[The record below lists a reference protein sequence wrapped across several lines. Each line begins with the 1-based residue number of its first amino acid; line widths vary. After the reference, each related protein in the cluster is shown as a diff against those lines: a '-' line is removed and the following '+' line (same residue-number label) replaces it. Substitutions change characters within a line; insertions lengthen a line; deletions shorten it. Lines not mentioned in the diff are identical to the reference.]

1 MIAPRSYESIV
12 KNLTAKS
19 LSAVFWGTGG
29 AIVRLVL
36 QFGAQVVLARI
47 LGPEQYGLFAIG
59 AIVIGFSNFF
69 SDIGLAYGLIQKES
83 VVDRDIRFVFTWQVI
98 LGLGVTLAI
107 GLSAEAIATFFGDAR
122 AEDVVKALAIVCL
135 LNALAA
141 PSLNLLKRNLDF
153 RRIQMAQITGFIVGY
168 VFCGIP
174 LALYGSQAW
183 ALVIAW
189 LIQATVFLVLT
200 YSATRHPLAPLIR
213 YENAKSL
220 SAYGATVLI
229 TNLVNWLI
237 NNVDRVIIGRIF
249 SSREIGLYAT
259 TYNMLYT
266 PTTSLLGIIQPVF
279 FSAASRATHNPEA
292 IASSYRALI
301 GAVVVFIMP
310 VFAVIGAISETFVLA
325 LYGAKWQEAA
335 PLFRPLAFAMPL
347 FLMWGFTTPLL
358 WTGGHASKEFRVQ
371 FPIAIIWVAACWFA
385 AQYSVE
391 TVTWTVLALFVV
403 RCFVMVASATRT
415 LKMDTQALWRS
426 VRGGLFISPLLAFVV
441 FSFDALCQSLPHI
454 ARLVI
459 DVLLGVIGLMT
470 LLRVFPWVIGIE
482 LAQLLSRI
490 FDRIPPKVARHLAF
504 LGSAGK
510 I

>member
-1 MIAPRSYESIV
+1 M
-12 KNLTAKS
+12 KNLAAKS

-29 AIVRLVL
+29 AVIRLVL
-36 QFGAQVVLARI
+36 QFAAQIVLARI

-59 AIVIGFSNFF
+59 AIVVGFSNFF
-69 SDIGLAYGLIQKES
+69 SDIGLAYGLIQKDA

-98 LGLGVTLAI
+98 LGLVVTVAI

-122 AEDVVKALAIVCL
+122 AADVVKALAIVCL

-168 VFCGIP
+168 VFFGIP

-189 LIQATVFLVLT
+189 LIQATVFLALT
-200 YSATRHPLAPLIR
+200 YSAIRHPLAPLLR
-213 YENAKSL
+213 YESAKSL

-237 NNVDRVIIGRIF
+237 NNVDRVIIGRVF

-266 PTTSLLGIIQPVF
+266 PTTSLLGIVQPVF

-301 GAVVVFIMP
+301 GAVAVFILP
-310 VFAVIGAISETFVLA
+310 AFAVIGAISETFVLA
-325 LYGAKWQEAA
+325 LYGEKWHDAA
-335 PLFRPLAFAMPL
+335 TLLRPLAFAMPL
-347 FLMWGFTTPLL
+347 FLVWGFTTPLL

-371 FPIAIIWVAACWFA
+371 LPIALIWIGACWFA
-385 AQYSVE
+385 AQQSVE
-391 TVTWTVLALFVV
+391 AVTWTVLALFVV
-403 RCFVMVASATRT
+403 RCFAIVASATRT
-415 LKMDTQALWRS
+415 FKMDTMALWRS
-426 VRGGLFISPLLAFVV
+426 VRGGFFFTPLLALIV
-441 FSFDALCQSLPHI
+441 FSFDALCHALPPIVRLALDAVLGAFGLI
-454 ARLVI
+454 AF
-459 DVLLGVIGLMT
+459 
-470 LLRVFPWVIGIE
+470 LRIFPWVIGIE
-482 LAQLLSRI
+482 LAQLLTRI
-490 FDRIPPKVARHLAF
+490 LDRAPPRLVRHLAF